1 MHLPTILKKY
11 LNKVGVG
18 DFTELDPEERATYDA
33 WRETLEAEVTVE
45 NLTTFITAQLA
56 NLSVELQE
64 AVEQGHDRK
73 AILIT
78 ARLKNYNDLMGV
90 ITAPDRNRESLAA
103 FIDNLIQTLP

>member
-1 MHLPTILKKY
+1 MHLPTLLKKY

-18 DFTELDPEERATYDA
+18 DFTELDPEERATYEQ
-33 WRETLEAEVTVE
+33 WRETLEAEITVE

-56 NLSVELQE
+56 NLSLELQE
-64 AVEQGHDRK
+64 AVKEGHDRK

-78 ARLKNYNDLMGV
+78 ARLQNYNDLIGL
-90 ITAPDRNRESLAA
+90 ITAPERNRETLAA